1 MSKSKT
7 YLLLRQVKI
16 HNANAFSS
24 PLTIGFPAMTAW
36 LGAMHALERKL
47 RRNEALSSIRLKK
60 LAVSCHD
67 FDLQTYKGPGDY
79 VNSVIITS
87 NPLRKNGERSPFIEE
102 ARAHLTVSLLIEV
115 DGVLQNNLSTFTEKT
130 TEALIGMKI
139 AGGDILEF
147 SPFPPI
153 KDSIKDS
160 MKSTS
165 TNKSKILFVN
175 EDNEKDVRRTI
186 RSLMPG
192 YILIERRQLLKQRQE
207 KLEAQDTLQA
217 LLDLLALHYEHDDEH
232 DTWHLQ
238 PRQEEGWLVP
248 IVTGFKGLTPLGHVA
263 NQRDASTL
271 HRFAEP
277 VLTLGEFKM
286 PHHFQDI
293 NQMMWQYQYDE
304 DKALY
309 VCVNE
314 QIESNEGED

>member
-1 MSKSKT
+1 MSKSKM

-60 LAVSCHD
+60 LAVSYHD
-67 FDLQTYKGPGDY
+67 FNLQTYKGPGDY

-87 NPLRKNGERSPFIEE
+87 NPLRKKGSSFERPPFIEE
-102 ARAHLTVSLLIEV
+102 ARVHLTVSLLIEV
-115 DGVLQNNLSTFTEKT
+115 DGLSSSNYLIFDEKT
-130 TEALIGMKI
+130 TKALNGMKI
-139 AGGDILEF
+139 AGGDILDF
-147 SPFPPI
+147 SPIDDPI
-153 KDSIKDS
+153 
-160 MKSTS
+160 KSTS
-165 TNKSKILFVN
+165 TRGSRILLVD
-175 EDNEKDVRRTI
+175 EDNEKDVRRAI

-192 YILIERRQLLKQRQE
+192 YVLIERRRLLRQRQE
-207 KLEAQDTLQA
+207 KQEQQDTLQA

-238 PRQEEGWLVP
+238 PRKEQGWLVP

-293 NQMMWQYQYDE
+293 NQMMWQYHYDE
-304 DKALY
+304 QDGLY

-314 QIESNEGED
+314 QMESNEGED

>member
-1 MSKSKT
+1 MSKIKT

-36 LGAMHALERKL
+36 MGAMHALERKL
-47 RRNEALSSIRLKK
+47 RCNETLSSIRLKK

-87 NPLRKNGERSPFIEE
+87 NPLRKKGSSFERPPFIEE
-102 ARAHLTVSLLIEV
+102 ARVHLTVSLLIEV
-115 DGVLQNNLSTFTEKT
+115 DGLSSSNYLIFDEKT
-130 TEALIGMKI
+130 TKALNGMKI
-139 AGGDILEF
+139 AGGDILAF
-147 SPFPPI
+147 SPIDDPI
-153 KDSIKDS
+153 KT
-160 MKSTS
+160 TS
-165 TNKSKILFVN
+165 TRGSRILLVD
-175 EDNEKDVRRTI
+175 EDSEKDVRRAI

-192 YILIERRQLLKQRQE
+192 YVLIERRQLLKQRQE

-238 PRQEEGWLVP
+238 PREEQGWLVP

-293 NQMMWQYQYDE
+293 DQMMWQYQYDE
-304 DKALY
+304 DKDLY

>member
-1 MSKSKT
+1 MSKIKT

-67 FDLQTYKGPGDY
+67 FNLQTYKGPGDY

-87 NPLRKNGERSPFIEE
+87 NPLRKKGASFERPPFIEE
-102 ARAHLTVSLLIEV
+102 ARIHLTVSLLIEV
-115 DGVLQNNLSTFTEKT
+115 DGLSSSNYSIFNEKT
-130 TEALIGMKI
+130 TKVLNGMKI
-139 AGGDILEF
+139 AGGDILAF
-147 SPFPPI
+147 SPIDDPI
-153 KDSIKDS
+153 
-160 MKSTS
+160 KSTS
-165 TNKSKILFVN
+165 TRWSRILLVD
-175 EDNEKDVRRTI
+175 EDSEKDVRRAI

-192 YILIERRQLLKQRQE
+192 YVLIERRQLLKQRQE

-238 PRQEEGWLVP
+238 PRQEQGWLVP

-293 NQMMWQYQYDE
+293 DQMMWQYQYDE
-304 DKALY
+304 NKDLY

-314 QIESNEGED
+314 KIELNEGED

>member
-1 MSKSKT
+1 MSKSKM

-67 FDLQTYKGPGDY
+67 FNLQTYKGPGDY

-87 NPLRKNGERSPFIEE
+87 NPLRKKGSSFERPPFIEE
-102 ARAHLTVSLLIEV
+102 ARVHLTVSLLIEV
-115 DGVLQNNLSTFTEKT
+115 DGLSSSNYLIFDEKT
-130 TEALIGMKI
+130 TKALNGMKI
-139 AGGDILEF
+139 AGGDILDF
-147 SPFPPI
+147 SPIDDPI
-153 KDSIKDS
+153 KP
-160 MKSTS
+160 TS
-165 TNKSKILFVN
+165 TRGSRILLVD
-175 EDNEKDVRRTI
+175 EDNEKDVRRAI

-192 YILIERRQLLKQRQE
+192 YILIERRRLLRQRQE
-207 KLEAQDTLQA
+207 KQEQQDTLQA
-217 LLDLLALHYEHDDEH
+217 LLDLLALHYEYDDEH

-238 PRQEEGWLVP
+238 PRKEQGWLVP

-263 NQRDASTL
+263 NQRDASIL

-286 PHHFQDI
+286 PYRFQDI
-293 NQMMWQYQYDE
+293 DQMMWHYHYDE
-304 DKALY
+304 QNGLY

-314 QIESNEGED
+314 QMESNEGED

>member
-1 MSKSKT
+1 MNRTKK
-7 YLLLRQVKI
+7 YLLLRHVKI

-47 RRNEALSSIRLKK
+47 RQCESLSDIRLTK

-87 NPLRKNGERSPFIEE
+87 NPLRKKGASFERPPFIEE
-102 ARAHLTVSLLIEV
+102 ARVHLTISLLIEI
-115 DGVLQNNLSTFTEKT
+115 DGLLPDSFSIFIEKT
-130 TEALIGMKI
+130 TETLMGMKI
-139 AGGDILEF
+139 AGGDILDF
-147 SPFPPI
+147 LPI
-153 KDSIKDS
+153 QDP
-160 MKSTS
+160 MESTS
-165 TNKSKILFVN
+165 TRNSRLLLVDGEN
-175 EDNEKDVRRTI
+175 ERDVRRAI

-192 YILIERRQLLKQRQE
+192 YVLVERRQLLKQKNEENNQ
-207 KLEAQDTLQA
+207 QDILHTM
-217 LLDLLALHYEHDDEH
+217 LDLLALHYEYDDGQ
-232 DTWHLQ
+232 DSWYLQ
-238 PRQEEGWLVP
+238 PRKEKGWLVP

-286 PHHFQDI
+286 AHRFDCI
-293 NQMMWQYQYDE
+293 DDMMWHYHYDKNK
-304 DKALY
+304 DLY

-314 QIESNEGED
+314 SNEGED

>member
-1 MSKSKT
+1 MSKSKM

-67 FDLQTYKGPGDY
+67 FNLQTYKGPGDY

-87 NPLRKNGERSPFIEE
+87 NPLRKKGSSFERPPFIEE
-102 ARAHLTVSLLIEV
+102 ARVHLTVSLLIEV
-115 DGVLQNNLSTFTEKT
+115 DGLSSSNYSIFNEKT
-130 TEALIGMKI
+130 TKALNGMKI
-139 AGGDILEF
+139 AGGDILAF
-147 SPFPPI
+147 SPI
-153 KDSIKDS
+153 DDSI
-160 MKSTS
+160 KSTS
-165 TNKSKILFVN
+165 TRGSRILLVD
-175 EDNEKDVRRTI
+175 EDNEKDVRRAI

-192 YILIERRQLLKQRQE
+192 YILIERRRLLRQRQE
-207 KLEAQDTLQA
+207 KQEQQDTLQA
-217 LLDLLALHYEHDDEH
+217 LLDLLALHYEYDDEH

-238 PRQEEGWLVP
+238 PRKEQGWLVP

-293 NQMMWQYQYDE
+293 NQMMWQYHYDE
-304 DKALY
+304 QDGLY

-314 QIESNEGED
+314 QMESNEGED

>member
-1 MSKSKT
+1 MSKIKT

-67 FDLQTYKGPGDY
+67 FNLQTYKGPGDY

-87 NPLRKNGERSPFIEE
+87 NPLRKKGASFERPPFIEE
-102 ARAHLTVSLLIEV
+102 ARIHLTVSLLIEV
-115 DGVLQNNLSTFTEKT
+115 DGLSSSNYSIFNEKT
-130 TEALIGMKI
+130 TKVLNGMKI
-139 AGGDILEF
+139 AGGDILAF
-147 SPFPPI
+147 SPIDDPI
-153 KDSIKDS
+153 
-160 MKSTS
+160 KSTS
-165 TNKSKILFVN
+165 TRGSRILLVD
-175 EDNEKDVRRTI
+175 EDSEKDVRRAI

-192 YILIERRQLLKQRQE
+192 YVLIERRQLLKQRQE

-238 PRQEEGWLVP
+238 PRQEQGWLVP

-293 NQMMWQYQYDE
+293 DQIMWQYQYDE
-304 DKALY
+304 NKDLY

-314 QIESNEGED
+314 KIELNEGED

>member
-1 MSKSKT
+1 MSKIKT

-67 FDLQTYKGPGDY
+67 FNLQTYKGPGDY

-87 NPLRKNGERSPFIEE
+87 NPLRKKGASFERPPFIEE
-102 ARAHLTVSLLIEV
+102 ARIHLTVSLLIEV
-115 DGVLQNNLSTFTEKT
+115 DGLSSSNYSIFNEKT
-130 TEALIGMKI
+130 TKVLNGMKI
-139 AGGDILEF
+139 AGGDILAF
-147 SPFPPI
+147 SPIDDPI
-153 KDSIKDS
+153 
-160 MKSTS
+160 KSTS
-165 TNKSKILFVN
+165 TRGSRILLVD
-175 EDNEKDVRRTI
+175 EDSEKDVRRAI

-192 YILIERRQLLKQRQE
+192 YVLIERRQLLKQRQE

-238 PRQEEGWLVP
+238 PRQEQGWLVP

-271 HRFAEP
+271 HRFAEL

-293 NQMMWQYQYDE
+293 DQMMWQYQYDE
-304 DKALY
+304 NKDLY

-314 QIESNEGED
+314 KIELNEGED

>member
-1 MSKSKT
+1 MNRSKK

-47 RRNEALSSIRLKK
+47 RQHEALSDIRLTK

-67 FDLQTYKGPGDY
+67 FNLQTYKGPGDY
-79 VNSVIITS
+79 VNSVIITA
-87 NPLRKNGERSPFIEE
+87 NPLRKKGASFERPPFIEE
-102 ARAHLTVSLLIEV
+102 ARAHLTISLLIEI
-115 DGVLQNNLSTFTEKT
+115 DRLLPDSFSIFIEKT
-130 TEALIGMKI
+130 TEALMGMKI
-139 AGGDILEF
+139 AGGDILDF
-147 SPFPPI
+147 LPI
-153 KDSIKDS
+153 QDP
-160 MKSTS
+160 MESTS
-165 TNKSKILFVN
+165 TRNSRLLLVD
-175 EDNEKDVRRTI
+175 EDNERDVRRAV

-192 YILIERRQLLKQRQE
+192 YVLVERRQLLKQKQAERNQ
-207 KLEAQDTLQA
+207 QDTLQVM
-217 LLDLLALHYEHDDEH
+217 LDLLALHYEYDDEQ
-232 DTWHLQ
+232 DSWSLQ
-238 PRQEEGWLVP
+238 PRKEKGWLVP

-286 PHHFQDI
+286 AHRFDCI
-293 NQMMWQYQYDE
+293 DDMMWHYHYDKNK
-304 DKALY
+304 DLY

-314 QIESNEGED
+314 SNEGED

>member
-1 MSKSKT
+1 MNRTKK
-7 YLLLRQVKI
+7 YLLLRHVKI

-47 RRNEALSSIRLKK
+47 RQHEALSDIRLTK

-67 FDLQTYKGPGDY
+67 FNLQTYKGPGDY

-87 NPLRKNGERSPFIEE
+87 NPLRKKGASFERPPFIEK
-102 ARAHLTVSLLIEV
+102 ARVHLTISLLIEI
-115 DGVLQNNLSTFTEKT
+115 DGLLPDRFSIFIEKT
-130 TEALIGMKI
+130 TETLMGMKI
-139 AGGDILEF
+139 AGGDILDF
-147 SPFPPI
+147 LPI
-153 KDSIKDS
+153 QDP
-160 MKSTS
+160 MESTS
-165 TNKSKILFVN
+165 TRNSRLLLVDGEN
-175 EDNEKDVRRTI
+175 EREVRRAI

-192 YILIERRQLLKQRQE
+192 YVLVERRQLLKRKQE
-207 KLEAQDTLQA
+207 ELNQQDILQVM
-217 LLDLLALHYEHDDEH
+217 LDLLALHYEYDDEQ
-232 DTWHLQ
+232 DSWHLQ
-238 PRQEEGWLVP
+238 PRKEKGWLVP

-286 PHHFQDI
+286 AHRFDCIDDI
-293 NQMMWQYQYDE
+293 MWHYHYDKNK
-304 DKALY
+304 DLY

-314 QIESNEGED
+314 SNEGED

>member
-1 MSKSKT
+1 MSKIKT

-60 LAVSCHD
+60 LAVSCHG

-87 NPLRKNGERSPFIEE
+87 NPLRKKGSSFERPPFIEE
-102 ARAHLTVSLLIEV
+102 ARVHLTVSLLIEV
-115 DGVLQNNLSTFTEKT
+115 DGLSSSNYLIFDEKT
-130 TEALIGMKI
+130 TKALNGMKI
-139 AGGDILEF
+139 AGGDILAF
-147 SPFPPI
+147 SPIDDPI
-153 KDSIKDS
+153 
-160 MKSTS
+160 KSTS
-165 TNKSKILFVN
+165 TRGSRILLVD
-175 EDNEKDVRRTI
+175 EDSEKDVRRAI

-192 YILIERRQLLKQRQE
+192 YVLIERRQLLKQRQE

-238 PRQEEGWLVP
+238 PRQEQGWLVP

-271 HRFAEP
+271 HCFAEP

-293 NQMMWQYQYDE
+293 DQMMWQYHYDE
-304 DKALY
+304 QDGLY

>member
-1 MSKSKT
+1 MSKINKK
-7 YLLLRQVKI
+7 YLLLRHVKI
-16 HNANAFSS
+16 QNANAFSS

-47 RRNEALSSIRLKK
+47 RQHEALSDIRLTK

-87 NPLRKNGERSPFIEE
+87 NPLRKKGASFERPPFIEE
-102 ARAHLTVSLLIEV
+102 ARVHLTVSLLIEV
-115 DGVLQNNLSTFTEKT
+115 DGLVSGSLSTFTEKT
-130 TEALIGMKI
+130 TEALMGMKI
-139 AGGDILEF
+139 AGGDILGF
-147 SPFPPI
+147 SPVQDP
-153 KDSIKDS
+153 
-160 MKSTS
+160 MESTS
-165 TNKSKILFVN
+165 TRNSRILLVDEEN
-175 EDNEKDVRRTI
+175 EREVRRAI

-192 YILIERRQLLKQRQE
+192 YVLVERRQLLKQKQAERNQ
-207 KLEAQDTLQA
+207 QDTLQVM
-217 LLDLLALHYEHDDEH
+217 LDLLALHYEYDDEQ
-232 DTWHLQ
+232 DSWSLQ
-238 PRQEEGWLVP
+238 PRKEKGWLVP

-286 PHHFQDI
+286 AHRFDCI
-293 NQMMWQYQYDE
+293 DDMMWHYHYDKNK
-304 DKALY
+304 DLY

-314 QIESNEGED
+314 SNEGED

>member
-1 MSKSKT
+1 MSKIKT

-36 LGAMHALERKL
+36 MGAMHALERKL
-47 RRNEALSSIRLKK
+47 RCNETLSSIRLKK

-87 NPLRKNGERSPFIEE
+87 NPLRKKGSSFERPPFIEE
-102 ARAHLTVSLLIEV
+102 ARVHLTISLLIEV
-115 DGVLQNNLSTFTEKT
+115 DGLRQSTFAIFVKKVAG
-130 TEALIGMKI
+130 ALRGMKI
-139 AGGDILEF
+139 AGGDILQF
-147 SPFPPI
+147 SDFPPI
-153 KDSIKDS
+153 EDLIK
-160 MKSTS
+160 KISTHNS
-165 TNKSKILFVN
+165 GILSVN
-175 EDNEKDVRRTI
+175 EDNSKDMRRAI

-192 YILIERRQLLKQRQE
+192 YVLIERRRLLRQKQE
-207 KLEAQDTLQA
+207 EVAPQDTLQA

-238 PRQEEGWLVP
+238 PRKEKGWLVP

-263 NQRDASTL
+263 NQRDVSTL

-286 PHHFQDI
+286 PHLFQSID
-293 NQMMWQYQYDE
+293 QMMWHYHYDE
-304 DKALY
+304 QDGLY
-309 VCVNE
+309 VCANE

>member
-1 MSKSKT
+1 MSKIKT

-67 FDLQTYKGPGDY
+67 FNLQTYKGPGDY

-87 NPLRKNGERSPFIEE
+87 NPLRKKGASFERPPFIEE
-102 ARAHLTVSLLIEV
+102 ARIHLTVSLLIEV
-115 DGVLQNNLSTFTEKT
+115 DGLSSSNYSIFNEKT
-130 TEALIGMKI
+130 TKVLNGMKI
-139 AGGDILEF
+139 AGGDILAF
-147 SPFPPI
+147 SPIDDPI
-153 KDSIKDS
+153 
-160 MKSTS
+160 KSTS
-165 TNKSKILFVN
+165 TRGSRILLVD
-175 EDNEKDVRRTI
+175 EDSEKDVRRAI

-192 YILIERRQLLKQRQE
+192 YVLIERRQLLKQRQE

-238 PRQEEGWLVP
+238 PRQEQGWLVP

-293 NQMMWQYQYDE
+293 DQMMWQYQYDE
-304 DKALY
+304 NKDLY

-314 QIESNEGED
+314 KIELNEGED

>member
-1 MSKSKT
+1 MNRTKK
-7 YLLLRQVKI
+7 YLLLRHVKI

-47 RRNEALSSIRLKK
+47 RQHEALSDIRLTK

-67 FDLQTYKGPGDY
+67 FNLQTYKGPGDY

-87 NPLRKNGERSPFIEE
+87 NPLRKKGASFERPPFIEE
-102 ARAHLTVSLLIEV
+102 ARVHLTISLLIEI
-115 DGVLQNNLSTFTEKT
+115 DGLLPDRFSIFIEKT
-130 TEALIGMKI
+130 TETLMGMKI
-139 AGGDILEF
+139 AGGDILDF
-147 SPFPPI
+147 LPI
-153 KDSIKDS
+153 QDP
-160 MKSTS
+160 MESTS
-165 TNKSKILFVN
+165 TRNFRLLLVDGEN
-175 EDNEKDVRRTI
+175 EREVRRAI

-192 YILIERRQLLKQRQE
+192 YVLVERRQLLKRKQE
-207 KLEAQDTLQA
+207 ELNQQDILQVM
-217 LLDLLALHYEHDDEH
+217 LDLLALHYEYDDEQ
-232 DTWHLQ
+232 DSWHLQ
-238 PRQEEGWLVP
+238 PRKEKGWLVP

-286 PHHFQDI
+286 AHRFDCIDDI
-293 NQMMWQYQYDE
+293 MWHYHYDK
-304 DKALY
+304 DKDLY

-314 QIESNEGED
+314 SNKGED

>member
-1 MSKSKT
+1 MNRSKK

-47 RRNEALSSIRLKK
+47 RQHEALSDIRLTK

-67 FDLQTYKGPGDY
+67 FNLQTYKGPGDY
-79 VNSVIITS
+79 VNSVIITA
-87 NPLRKNGERSPFIEE
+87 NPLRKKGASFERPPFIEE
-102 ARAHLTVSLLIEV
+102 ARAHLTISLLIEI
-115 DGVLQNNLSTFTEKT
+115 DRLLPDSFSIFIEKT
-130 TEALIGMKI
+130 TEVLMGMKI
-139 AGGDILEF
+139 AGGDILDF
-147 SPFPPI
+147 LPI
-153 KDSIKDS
+153 QDP
-160 MKSTS
+160 MEPTS
-165 TNKSKILFVN
+165 TRNSRLLLVD
-175 EDNEKDVRRTI
+175 EDNERDVRRAV

-192 YILIERRQLLKQRQE
+192 YVLVERRQLLKQKQAERNQ
-207 KLEAQDTLQA
+207 QDTLQVM
-217 LLDLLALHYEHDDEH
+217 LDLLALHYEYDDEQ
-232 DTWHLQ
+232 DSWSLQ
-238 PRQEEGWLVP
+238 PRKEKGWLVP

-286 PHHFQDI
+286 AHRFDCI
-293 NQMMWQYQYDE
+293 DDMMWHYHYDKNK
-304 DKALY
+304 DLY

-314 QIESNEGED
+314 SNEGED

>member
-1 MSKSKT
+1 MSKIKT

-67 FDLQTYKGPGDY
+67 FNLQTYKGPGDY

-87 NPLRKNGERSPFIEE
+87 NPLRKKGASFERPPFIEE
-102 ARAHLTVSLLIEV
+102 ARVHLTVSLLIEV
-115 DGVLQNNLSTFTEKT
+115 DGLSSSNYSIFNEKT
-130 TEALIGMKI
+130 TKALNGMKI
-139 AGGDILEF
+139 AGGDILAF
-147 SPFPPI
+147 SPIDDPI
-153 KDSIKDS
+153 KPI
-160 MKSTS
+160 STRGS
-165 TNKSKILFVN
+165 RILLVD
-175 EDNEKDVRRTI
+175 EDNEKDVRRAI

-192 YILIERRQLLKQRQE
+192 YVLIERRQLLRQRQE
-207 KLEAQDTLQA
+207 DLERQDTLQA

-238 PRQEEGWLVP
+238 PRKEKGWLVP

-293 NQMMWQYQYDE
+293 DQMMWQYHYDE
-304 DKALY
+304 QDGLY

>member
-1 MSKSKT
+1 MSKIKT

-67 FDLQTYKGPGDY
+67 FNLQTYKGPGDY

-87 NPLRKNGERSPFIEE
+87 NPLRKKGASFERPPFIEE
-102 ARAHLTVSLLIEV
+102 ARIHLTVSLLIEV
-115 DGVLQNNLSTFTEKT
+115 DGLSSSNYSIFNEKT
-130 TEALIGMKI
+130 TKVLNGMKI
-139 AGGDILEF
+139 AGGDILAF
-147 SPFPPI
+147 SPIDDPI
-153 KDSIKDS
+153 
-160 MKSTS
+160 KSTS
-165 TNKSKILFVN
+165 TRGSRILLVD
-175 EDNEKDVRRTI
+175 EDSEKDVRRAI

-192 YILIERRQLLKQRQE
+192 YVLIERRQLLKQRQE

-238 PRQEEGWLVP
+238 PREEQGWLVP

-277 VLTLGEFKM
+277 VLTIME
-286 PHHFQDI
+286 P
-293 NQMMWQYQYDE
+293 
-304 DKALY
+304 
-309 VCVNE
+309 
-314 QIESNEGED
+314 

>member
-1 MSKSKT
+1 MNRTKK
-7 YLLLRQVKI
+7 YLSLRHVKI

-47 RRNEALSSIRLKK
+47 RQHEALSDIRLTK

-67 FDLQTYKGPGDY
+67 FNLQTYKGPGDY

-87 NPLRKNGERSPFIEE
+87 NPLRKKGASFERPPFIEE
-102 ARAHLTVSLLIEV
+102 ARVHLTISLLIEI
-115 DGVLQNNLSTFTEKT
+115 DGLLPDRFSIFIEKT
-130 TEALIGMKI
+130 TETLMGMKI
-139 AGGDILEF
+139 AGGDILDF
-147 SPFPPI
+147 LPI
-153 KDSIKDS
+153 QDP
-160 MKSTS
+160 MESTS
-165 TNKSKILFVN
+165 TRNSRLLLVDGEN
-175 EDNEKDVRRTI
+175 EREVRRAI

-192 YILIERRQLLKQRQE
+192 YVLVERRQLLKRKQE
-207 KLEAQDTLQA
+207 ELNQQDILPVM
-217 LLDLLALHYEHDDEH
+217 LDLLALHYEYDDEQ
-232 DTWHLQ
+232 DSWHLQ
-238 PRQEEGWLVP
+238 PRKEKGWLVP

-286 PHHFQDI
+286 AHRFDCIDDI
-293 NQMMWQYQYDE
+293 MWHYHYDKNK
-304 DKALY
+304 DLY

-314 QIESNEGED
+314 SNEGED

>member
-47 RRNEALSSIRLKK
+47 RRNEALSGIRLKK

-67 FDLQTYKGPGDY
+67 FNLQTYKGPGDY

-87 NPLRKNGERSPFIEE
+87 NPLRKKGASFERPPFIEE
-102 ARAHLTVSLLIEV
+102 ARVHLTVSLLIEV
-115 DGVLQNNLSTFTEKT
+115 DGLSSSNYSIFNEKT
-130 TEALIGMKI
+130 TKALNGMKI
-139 AGGDILEF
+139 AGGDILAF
-147 SPFPPI
+147 SPIDDPI
-153 KDSIKDS
+153 
-160 MKSTS
+160 KSTS
-165 TNKSKILFVN
+165 TRGSRILLVD
-175 EDNEKDVRRTI
+175 EDSEKDVRRAI

-192 YILIERRQLLKQRQE
+192 YVLIERRRLLRQRQE
-207 KLEAQDTLQA
+207 EQEQQDTLQA
-217 LLDLLALHYEHDDEH
+217 LLDLLALHYEYDDAH

-238 PRQEEGWLVP
+238 PREEQGWLVP

-304 DKALY
+304 DKDLY

>member
-1 MSKSKT
+1 MSKIKT

-67 FDLQTYKGPGDY
+67 FNLQTYKGPGDY

-87 NPLRKNGERSPFIEE
+87 NPLRKKGASFERPPFIEE
-102 ARAHLTVSLLIEV
+102 ARIHLTVSLLIEV
-115 DGVLQNNLSTFTEKT
+115 DGLSSSNYSIFNEKT
-130 TEALIGMKI
+130 TKVLNGMKI
-139 AGGDILEF
+139 AGGDILAF
-147 SPFPPI
+147 SPI
-153 KDSIKDS
+153 DDSI
-160 MKSTS
+160 KSTS
-165 TNKSKILFVN
+165 TRGSRILLVD
-175 EDNEKDVRRTI
+175 EDSEKDVRRAI

-192 YILIERRQLLKQRQE
+192 YVLIERRQLLKQRQE

-238 PRQEEGWLVP
+238 PREEQGWLVP

-293 NQMMWQYQYDE
+293 DQMMWQYHYDE
-304 DKALY
+304 QDGLY

>member
-60 LAVSCHD
+60 MAVSCHG

-87 NPLRKNGERSPFIEE
+87 NPLRKKGASFERPPFIEE
-102 ARAHLTVSLLIEV
+102 ARVHLTVSLLIEV
-115 DGVLQNNLSTFTEKT
+115 DGLSSSNYSIFNEKT
-130 TEALIGMKI
+130 TKALNGMKI
-139 AGGDILEF
+139 AGGDILAF
-147 SPFPPI
+147 SPIDDPI
-153 KDSIKDS
+153 KP
-160 MKSTS
+160 TS
-165 TNKSKILFVN
+165 TRGSRILLVD
-175 EDNEKDVRRTI
+175 EGNEKDVRRAI

-192 YILIERRQLLKQRQE
+192 YVLIERRRLLRQRQE
-207 KLEAQDTLQA
+207 EQEQQDTLQA
-217 LLDLLALHYEHDDEH
+217 LLDLLALHYEYDDEH

-238 PRQEEGWLVP
+238 PRQEQGWLVP

-293 NQMMWQYQYDE
+293 DQMMWQYQYDE
-304 DKALY
+304 NKDLY

-314 QIESNEGED
+314 KIELNEGED

>member
-1 MSKSKT
+1 MNRTKK
-7 YLLLRQVKI
+7 YLLLRHVKI

-47 RRNEALSSIRLKK
+47 RQHEALADIRLTK

-67 FDLQTYKGPGDY
+67 FNLQTYKGAGDY

-87 NPLRKNGERSPFIEE
+87 NPLRKKGASFERPPFIEE
-102 ARAHLTVSLLIEV
+102 ARVHLTISLLIEI
-115 DGVLQNNLSTFTEKT
+115 DGLLPDSFSIFIEKT
-130 TEALIGMKI
+130 TAALMGMKI
-139 AGGDILEF
+139 AGGDILDF
-147 SPFPPI
+147 SPIQDPVE
-153 KDSIKDS
+153 
-160 MKSTS
+160 STS
-165 TNKSKILFVN
+165 TRKSSLLLVD
-175 EDNEKDVRRTI
+175 EENEKDVRRAV

-192 YILIERRQLLKQRQE
+192 YVLVECRQLLKRKQE
-207 KLEAQDTLQA
+207 ELNQQDTLQVM
-217 LLDLLALHYEHDDEH
+217 LDLLALHYEYDDEQ
-232 DTWHLQ
+232 DSWSLQ
-238 PRQEEGWLVP
+238 PRKEKGWLVP

-286 PHHFQDI
+286 AHRFDCI
-293 NQMMWQYQYDE
+293 DDMMWQYHYDK
-304 DKALY
+304 DKDLY

-314 QIESNEGED
+314 SNEGED

>member
-1 MSKSKT
+1 MSKIKT

-47 RRNEALSSIRLKK
+47 RCNETLSSIRLKR
-60 LAVSCHD
+60 LAVSCHG

-87 NPLRKNGERSPFIEE
+87 NPLRKKGASFERPPFIEE
-102 ARAHLTVSLLIEV
+102 ARVHLTVSLLIEV
-115 DGVLQNNLSTFTEKT
+115 DRLSSSNYSIFNEKT
-130 TEALIGMKI
+130 TKALNGMKI
-139 AGGDILEF
+139 AGGDILDF
-147 SPFPPI
+147 SPIDDPI
-153 KDSIKDS
+153 KP
-160 MKSTS
+160 TS
-165 TNKSKILFVN
+165 TRGSRILLVD
-175 EDNEKDVRRTI
+175 EDNEKDVRRAI

-192 YILIERRQLLKQRQE
+192 YVLIERRRLLRQRQE
-207 KLEAQDTLQA
+207 EQEQQDTLQA
-217 LLDLLALHYEHDDEH
+217 LLDLLALHYEYDDEH

-238 PRQEEGWLVP
+238 PRQEQGWLVP

-286 PHHFQDI
+286 PHLFQSI
-293 NQMMWQYQYDE
+293 NQMMWHYHYDE
-304 DKALY
+304 QDGLY

>member
-1 MSKSKT
+1 MSKIKT

-47 RRNEALSSIRLKK
+47 RRNEVLSGIRLKK

-87 NPLRKNGERSPFIEE
+87 NPLRKKGASFERPPFIEE
-102 ARAHLTVSLLIEV
+102 ARVHLTVSLLIEV
-115 DGVLQNNLSTFTEKT
+115 DGLSSSNYSIFNEKT
-130 TEALIGMKI
+130 TKALNGMKI
-139 AGGDILEF
+139 AGGDILAF
-147 SPFPPI
+147 SPIDNPI
-153 KDSIKDS
+153 KPISTHGSRILLVDEDS
-160 MKSTS
+160 
-165 TNKSKILFVN
+165 
-175 EDNEKDVRRTI
+175 EKDVRRAI

-192 YILIERRQLLKQRQE
+192 YVLIERRQLLKQRQE

-238 PRQEEGWLVP
+238 PRQEQGWLVP

-293 NQMMWQYQYDE
+293 DQMMWQYQYDE
-304 DKALY
+304 DKDLY